1 MSDKKNHPERGLYL
15 RILRYS
21 AIFWPALVLGVVGN
35 ALYSGIDAS
44 LTYFLK
50 PLLNK
55 GFIAK
60 DQAFIVWLPAIV
72 CLIFLL
78 RSFTNFLGSYYMTYV
93 ARSIVLRFRQDLFDH
108 LLKIPAT
115 YYDNS
120 SSGQILSVM
129 LYNVEQVAKVGADS
143 LTDLVQSFFLIIG
156 YLVVM
161 FTISWRLSLIYFV
174 TIPFIALVTRLS
186 TKYVRKINHAIQR
199 GMGKVTSIAEETIV
213 GYKVV
218 RAFGGQDY
226 ERNKF
231 LSALEDNR
239 RRELHNV
246 AVKSISVSLV
256 QFVAAI
262 ALAIIIFYATHATTS
277 LSAGGFVA
285 LVASMLAILRPLKV
299 FNTVNSTIQR
309 GLAGAQSVFALLD
322 DVEEKDTGTRVVERV
337 QGLVH
342 YQQVSFTYPNTDR
355 EVLHDINFTM
365 APGTTT
371 AVVGRSGSGKSTLVS
386 LLPRFYDCQ
395 SGQILLDDYPLQDYQ
410 LSALR
415 QQMAIVTQNVTLFN
429 DTIANNIAYG
439 LLRGASEQEI
449 IAAAKAAHAWEF
461 IEQLNEG
468 IHTLIGENGVLLS
481 GGQRQRIAIARAIL
495 RNAPLLI
502 LDEATSALDTES
514 ERYIQAALQELMKD
528 RTTIVIAHRLSTI
541 ENAHQILVM
550 DEGRIVEVGHHQQLL
565 ALQGYY
571 AKLHAMQFGEA
582 AGI

>member
-1 MSDKKNHPERGLYL
+1 MSDKKYVLEKGLYL

-21 AIFWPALVLGVVGN
+21 ALFWPALVLGVLGN
-35 ALYSGIDAS
+35 ALYAGVDTGM
-44 LTYFLK
+44 TYLLK

-55 GFIAK
+55 
-60 DQAFIVWLPAIV
+60 AFIERNLTFIHWLPALV
-72 CLIFLL
+72 CAIFLV
-78 RSFTNFLGSYYMTYV
+78 RAVTNYLGTYYMTYV
-93 ARSIVLRFRQDLFDH
+93 ARSIVLRFRQDLFEH
-108 LLKIPAT
+108 LLKVPST

-120 SSGQILSVM
+120 SSGQILSII

-143 LTDLVQSFFLIIG
+143 LTDLVQSFFQIIG
-156 YLVVM
+156 YLTVM
-161 FTISWRLSLIYFV
+161 FIVSWKLSLIFFI

-199 GMGKVTSIAEETIV
+199 GMGKVTTIAEETIT

-226 ERNKF
+226 ESRKF

-246 AVKSISVSLV
+246 LVKSISVSLV
-256 QFVAAI
+256 QFIAAI
-262 ALAIIIFYATHATTS
+262 ALAIIVYYAAAHDSTT
-277 LSAGGFVA
+277 LTAGGFVA
-285 LVASMLAILRPLKV
+285 LVAAMLAILRPIKV

-322 DVEEKDTGTRVVERV
+322 DVQENDSGTRTIDRAEGKVSYN
-337 QGLVH
+337 H
-342 YQQVSFTYPNTDR
+342 VSFTYPGTDK
-355 EVLHDINFTM
+355 EVLHDIQFTLE
-365 APGTTT
+365 PGKTT

-386 LLPRFYDCQ
+386 LLPRFYDCVV
-395 SGQILLDDYPLQDYQ
+395 GTIFLDAHPVQEYKLAD
-410 LSALR
+410 LR
-415 QQMAIVTQNVTLFN
+415 RQMAIVTQNVTLFN
-429 DTIANNIAYG
+429 DTVANNIAYG
-439 LLRGASEQEI
+439 LLRGATEADI
-449 IAAAKAAHAWEF
+449 IDAAKAAHAWEF
-461 IEQLNEG
+461 ISQFPEG
-468 IHTLIGENGVLLS
+468 IHTLVGENGVLLS

-550 DEGRIVEVGHHQQLL
+550 DDGRIVEVGNHHDLL
-565 ALQGYY
+565 KLEGYY
-571 AKLHAMQFGEA
+571 ARLHAMQFGEA
-582 AGI
+582 